1 MSVTPTPPPAK
12 WDTLINKGSTW
23 GPEVIEMLRDGVAV
37 IPVSAS
43 FTVHD
48 PDGTLVLTLAASIDG
63 GGIMTVGPMSAAT
76 TAAIT
81 WEYGNLLFR
90 TTEGDGTVTDLLA
103 GNASVVN
110 RGD

>member
-1 MSVTPTPPPAK
+1 VTLVPTPPPAE
-12 WDTLINKGSTW
+12 WNTLINSGATW
-23 GPEVIEMLRDGVAV
+23 GPEVIEMVRDGVAV

-48 PDGTLVLTLAASIDG
+48 PDGTLVLTLAATIDG

-81 WEYGNLLFR
+81 WGFGNLLFR
-90 TTEGDGTVTDLLA
+90 TTEGNGTVTDLLA
-103 GNASVVN
+103 GNATVVN